1 MILPEMDPL
10 LPLYIMAAA
19 GRKAKDLVVLDVRR
33 LTSVADVFLIC
44 SGASNRQVT
53 AIADHIRSDLKDRR
67 INPIGI
73 EGLREGHW
81 VILDYGHI
89 VIHVFYDP
97 VRTFYDL
104 EGLWSDAG
112 RIPVDEMV
120 DAASAGGLAGNEKAA
135 ED

>member
-10 LPLYIMAAA
+10 LPFYIMAAT
-19 GRKAKDLVVLDVRR
+19 GRKAKDLVVLDVRH

-53 AIADHIRSDLKDRR
+53 AISDHIRSDLKDRGIR
-67 INPIGI
+67 PIGI

-97 VRTFYDL
+97 MRTFYDL

-120 DAASAGGLAGNEKAA
+120 AAASAGGLAGNETAA

>member
-10 LPLYIMAAA
+10 LSLYIMAAA
-19 GRKAKDLVVLDVRR
+19 GRKAKNLVVLDVRP

-53 AIADHIRSDLKDRR
+53 AIADHIRSDLKDRG

-97 VRTFYDL
+97 MRTFYDL

-120 DAASAGGLAGNEKAA
+120 DAASAGGLAGNETTE